1 MLLRIMQDP
10 FCKERPDIE
19 YSAEVGVE
27 EPNYIPGT
35 TYTIR
40 QTGTYTFDT
49 ATDQDTVVTA
59 NEAWVHYEPR
69 RTDRA
74 VMEATDPAFM
84 ARLRTDR
91 GVMDTLYG
99 DITAPTQTQGTMIA
113 GEEAIDAMRRAWH
126 EITHAEPVQMT
137 PNAILERTAF
147 VAGAGIRL
155 AVTDE
160 EITITDT
167 NQIADGET
175 FTAEVPPI
183 TIP

>member
-1 MLLRIMQDP
+1 MQDP

-40 QTGTYTFDT
+40 QTGTYTFNT
-49 ATDQDTVVTA
+49 VADQDTVV
-59 NEAWVHYEPR
+59 
-69 RTDRA
+69 
-74 VMEATDPAFM
+74 
-84 ARLRTDR
+84 TDR
-91 GVMDTLYG
+91 GVMDTLYR